1 MLKASNKKKVS
12 EAARRKISTL
22 NEQRNKNK
30 DDSRFLLRNNSNEI
44 TEEKH
49 LIMLRTNPPV
59 LNSKPGR

>member
-44 TEEKH
+44 TVEKH

>member
-1 MLKASNKKKVS
+1 VLKASNKKKVS

-44 TEEKH
+44 TVEKH